1 MLNSIGQLN
10 TEMEYV
16 NIRIFENKLNAKLG
30 SFAGV
35 KCNENNT
42 KGDVLPHSQTTQ
54 KRDENTM
61 YNAEYFLTHFEVFRK
76 GLKFVIYRL

>member
-16 NIRIFENKLNAKLG
+16 NIRIFEKKLSAKLG

-42 KGDVLPHSQTTQ
+42 KGDILPQ
-54 KRDENTM
+54 
-61 YNAEYFLTHFEVFRK
+61 FLKEPRREMKIQCIMQSIF
-76 GLKFVIYRL
+76 